1 MQVNTVSRT
10 AAISPGS
17 SDSLAA
23 FAGVYATHLLPAEN
37 DQQVTQGA
45 EIAIKVN
52 NQGESLHVMIA
63 AQSLGAQATRSRQTL
78 TCLQCFLLSKC
89 PQKPQTLN
97 PNMNDAHCQL
107 KIPEGTLESRPGLHG
122 LACKDILQCKK
133 EGFVLKSEEQVLQQ
147 KAKE

>member
-1 MQVNTVSRT
+1 
-10 AAISPGS
+10 
-17 SDSLAA
+17 
-23 FAGVYATHLLPAEN
+23 
-37 DQQVTQGA
+37 
-45 EIAIKVN
+45 
-52 NQGESLHVMIA
+52 MIA
-63 AQSLGAQATRSRQTL
+63 AQSLRAQATRSRQTL

-122 LACKDILQCKK
+122 LACKDILHCKK